1 MSLQWTLIA
10 TVLYFEMA
18 FMLLLILP
26 ILSTQR
32 LHKILKSKFVQGVKT
47 QAGWYFGCIL
57 VILSLFFLD
66 AIREMRKYASP
77 EVKEAH
83 GHLDAEMQNNMKLFR
98 AQRNFYI
105 SGFSLFLWLVIRQII
120 QLIAQQANLLAQ
132 NEASMNQARQA
143 AVAAQALLDGPREGD
158 SDEIKRLKEKLSKT
172 EEELKKEKTNSA
184 ALKSQADS
192 VGKEY
197 DRLLKEHEKVQ
208 KVVTEQG
215 DKKDE

>member
-32 LHKILKSKFVQGVKT
+32 LHKILKSKFVLGLKT

-143 AVAAQALLDGPREGD
+143 AVAAQALLDSPREGD

>member
-32 LHKILKSKFVQGVKT
+32 LHKILKSKFVLGLKT

-143 AVAAQALLDGPREGD
+143 AVAAQALLDSPRGKWFC
-158 SDEIKRLKEKLSKT
+158 SHVWAYLTPNLLVTRSYSTK
-172 EEELKKEKTNSA
+172 NSTFYIYI
-184 ALKSQADS
+184 S
-192 VGKEY
+192 
-197 DRLLKEHEKVQ
+197 
-208 KVVTEQG
+208 
-215 DKKDE
+215 

>member
-10 TVLYFEMA
+10 FVLYFEMG

-26 ILSTQR
+26 IFSTR
-32 LHKILKSKFVQGVKT
+32 RIHKFLKSKFVQGFSA
-47 QAGWYFGCIL
+47 QAGWYFACIL
-57 VILSLFFLD
+57 AILALFFLD

-77 EVKEAH
+77 EVKDAH

-120 QLIAQQANLLAQ
+120 KLIAEQSSLMAQ
-132 NEASMNQARQA
+132 NEASLNQAKQA
-143 AVAAQALLDGPREGD
+143 SAAAQQLLDAPREGD
-158 SDEIKRLKEKLSKT
+158 SDDIKRLKEKLSKT
-172 EEELKKEKTNSA
+172 EEELKKEKSNSQ

-197 DRLLKEHEKVQ
+197 DRLLKEHEQIQ
-208 KVVTEQG
+208 KSVTEKG
-215 DKKDE
+215 DKKGD

>member
-10 TVLYFEMA
+10 CILYTEIA

-26 ILSTQR
+26 IFSTRR
-32 LHKILKSKFVQGVKT
+32 LHKILKSKVVQGLSA
-47 QAGWYFGCIL
+47 QAGWYFGCTLAIL
-57 VILSLFFLD
+57 GLFFLD
-66 AIREMRKYASP
+66 AIREMRKYAS
-77 EVKEAH
+77 EEIKDAH

-105 SGFSLFLWLVIRQII
+105 SGFSLFLWLVIRQVI

-132 NEASMNQARQA
+132 NEAAMSQARQA
-143 AVAAQALLDGPREGD
+143 SVAAQQLLDGPREGD
-158 SDEIKRLKEKLSKT
+158 SEEITRLKEKLTKV
-172 EEELKKEKTNSA
+172 EDDLKKEKTNSA

-208 KVVTEQG
+208 KAGGGE
-215 DKKDE
+215 KKDD